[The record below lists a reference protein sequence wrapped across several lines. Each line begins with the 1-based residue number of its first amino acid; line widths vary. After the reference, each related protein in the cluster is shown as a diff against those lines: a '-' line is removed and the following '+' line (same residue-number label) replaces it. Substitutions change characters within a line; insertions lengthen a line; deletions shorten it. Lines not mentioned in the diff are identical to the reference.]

1 MAATTTR
8 SRLLKTIFAGL
19 TLALLV
25 LQNLHQFRRYF
36 RQQLLMASSGGT
48 TSMQQQPQDRVLAS
62 SALPFVHADDS
73 VNDILDA
80 YWSSRSRDG
89 TAASEP
95 AITATGENYND
106 DTSIRSWGCNV
117 TDTPFIFVHIGK
129 ARGERDTYMRAFVK
143 K

>member
-1 MAATTTR
+1 MGRHYDTQLPA
-8 SRLLKTIFAGL
+8 KTYFCGL

-48 TSMQQQPQDRVLAS
+48 TSMKQQPQDRVLAS
-62 SALPFVHADDS
+62 SAPPFVHADDF
-73 VNDILDA
+73 VNDILDH

-89 TAASEP
+89 TVRFVTSNTQPEK
-95 AITATGENYND
+95 IDD
-106 DTSIRSWGCNV
+106 DTSIRSRGCNV

-129 ARGERDTYMRAFVK
+129 ARGERDTYMRAFVRK
-143 K
+143 